1 MSGCRVWKS
10 RLQVFGMRG
19 FGLSFAQGLTKNR
32 NSILFLLRLHC
43 PRVYLQGSY
52 YHSDAANRFVSREPL
67 RRVAKKVSRKES
79 DAWEF
84 IGN

>member
-1 MSGCRVWKS
+1 MSGLEVKAP
-10 RLQVFGMRG
+10 G
-19 FGLSFAQGLTKNR
+19 FRDAGFWIELRTRTDKKR